1 MELDDQPGDGI
12 DDDNISA
19 SSFQD
24 NGVNNTAADNVIFE
38 EEEDDADRIGKVRN
52 EFESEG
58 DVFKLMTQSNDMF
71 MQGHG
76 ASDSSPSEGSSNEE
90 SDDESSS
97 SSESSSDDDKY
108 QGESLEQRRA
118 KNIEKNERFAKQL
131 RMEMNE
137 MFGKDRAQQNKGL
150 KRKAKKVIDSTN
162 SKSPDKGKTT
172 VQHQNKRRGMIFPT
186 KFNGIIRNQHV
197 KQPLQTTTLAQE
209 LNAKYPHRSTQIYYL
224 CARLQSVVSRTKMA
238 WKMSEN
244 VRSYGESHYSE
255 ASYAGRVKMSVP
267 PPILISGPGG
277 SGKTSI
283 ICDAVQSL
291 RERTNNDN
299 EGEGLPMHQVV
310 ANAYIDCA
318 SAEANSVASV
328 MNNAYR
334 QLYECYNSK
343 NSSEDR
349 QKKQHRS
356 KDRKRMAAEFEL
368 HPSSMGTDSKRV
380 KILDAGNDNV
390 MSTPTKKS
398 PSKNAPKSPML
409 RVNDM
414 DVYDDDSEGYDDDD
428 DDGEDFDEED
438 LIERQRKRR
447 VGKNRSKQ
455 KKRKLLADGKSTMSH
470 ARHTRQNVARMNNG
484 GHSTAT
490 QYPSGALKNSVQSSN
505 RNHHDSS
512 SIVIFG
518 RAVSSLLQGDKSKK
532 RAPRH
537 GRCAFLILDNADR
550 ILSWNKSRRNN
561 PLAELL
567 LLPKIMDINLTL
579 VLISRSSLYQYS
591 RVQIPPGT
599 ILDAVRPN
607 HINFNAYS
615 SVDTIKDIMSAPR
628 IRRMVIGRSNLT
640 RHKHACVAVNTAR
653 ARFEQMCYSSLLGW
667 FISNVK
673 GSTQDLTE
681 IIRLTRLLWP
691 EYISPIDGGAGSI
704 KPTFELAMARII
716 CYLRRNERDANVGC
730 NCSTCTCLSSA
741 EGSRTDVDF
750 AVLKQRLFEKLDLNI
765 RETMRGFLSTVV
777 LMPGRVLN
785 EQSSKPYAER
795 LPYVTKFLLLAAFL
809 CQNKKA
815 ESDKN
820 LFTKQSTGKSRR
832 STNKTDLGSSYASS
846 SAELKQLTVRQ
857 TSFPLERLLSVFY
870 SIMGSY
876 GQNSVQQNGEG
887 TNVSEIGTERLFRNI
902 SQLNATGLICR
913 AGSSGTNASKA
924 KDSTEMT
931 AAKFNC
937 TLSRED
943 ARLIAESVGFPLDRY
958 CP

>member
-1 MELDDQPGDGI
+1 MEQDDRPLTQWE

-19 SSFQD
+19 SSSQD
-24 NGVNNTAADNVIFE
+24 NGVNNTAADRVIFE
-38 EEEDDADRIGKVRN
+38 EEEDDVDRTGKN
-52 EFESEG
+52 QDEFEG
-58 DVFKLMTQSNDMF
+58 DTFKLMTQSNDMF
-71 MQGHG
+71 KQGSG
-76 ASDSSPSEGSSNEE
+76 ASDSDNDEE

-97 SSESSSDDDKY
+97 SSESSSDEDED
-108 QGESLEQRRA
+108 QGESLQQRRA
-118 KNIEKNERFAKQL
+118 KNIAKNERFVKQL
-131 RMEMNE
+131 KMEMNE
-137 MFGKDRAQQNKGL
+137 MFGKDEVAQPNKSRN
-150 KRKAKKVIDSTN
+150 RKAKKAIDSTN
-162 SKSPDKGKTT
+162 SKSPDKGR
-172 VQHQNKRRGMIFPT
+172 VQQQQKRRGMIFPT
-186 KFNGIIRNQHV
+186 KFNGIHRNNLHV
-197 KQPLQTTTLAQE
+197 HVQQPLQTKTLAQE
-209 LNAKYPHRSTQIYYL
+209 LNTKYPHRSKQIYYI
-224 CARLQSVVSRTKMA
+224 CARLQSIVSRTEMA

-277 SGKTSI
+277 CGKTSI
-283 ICDAVQSL
+283 VCDAIQSL
-291 RERTNNDN
+291 RERANN
-299 EGEGLPMHQVV
+299 EEGGEGLSSMHQVV
-310 ANAYIDCA
+310 ANAYVDCA
-318 SAEANSVASV
+318 SVEANSVASV

-334 QLYECYNSK
+334 QLYECYHLKDS
-343 NSSEDR
+343 DGR

-356 KDRKRMAAEFEL
+356 KDRKRMTAEFEL
-368 HPSSMGTDSKRV
+368 HSSSESKRV
-380 KILDAGNDNV
+380 KIDAGNGNAT
-390 MSTPTKKS
+390 STPIKKS
-398 PSKNAPKSPML
+398 PSKNAPKSPLL
-409 RVNDM
+409 RVNDINA
-414 DVYDDDSEGYDDDD
+414 YDDDSEGYDDGD

-455 KKRKLLADGKSTMSH
+455 KRRKLLADGKSITSH
-470 ARHTRQNVARMNNG
+470 ARHTRQNIARMNNG
-484 GHSTAT
+484 GQSAAT
-490 QYPSGALKNSVQSSN
+490 QYQSGVLKNSVQSSN

-512 SIVIFG
+512 SIAIFG
-518 RAVSSLLQGDKSKK
+518 RAISSLLQGDKSKK

-567 LLPKIMDINLTL
+567 LLPKIMGINLTL

-591 RVQIPPGT
+591 RVQMPPGT
-599 ILDAVRPN
+599 ILDAVQPN
-607 HINFNAYS
+607 HIHFDAYS
-615 SVDTIKDIMSAPR
+615 SVDTIKDIMSVPR
-628 IRRMVIGRSNLT
+628 IRQMVIGRSNLT
-640 RHKHACVAVNTAR
+640 CHKHTCVAVNAVR
-653 ARFEQMCYSSLLGW
+653 ERFEKMCYSSLLGW
-667 FISNVK
+667 FISNVN

-691 EYISPIDGGAGSI
+691 EYIAPIDGSSGSMNSTLEQAI
-704 KPTFELAMARII
+704 ARII
-716 CYLRRNERDANVGC
+716 CHLRRNESDANVGC
-730 NCSTCTCLSSA
+730 NCPTCTRLSSA
-741 EGSRTDVDF
+741 EDSRSDMDF
-750 AVLKQRLFEKLDLNI
+750 AVLKQRLFEKLDEKI

-785 EQSSKPYAER
+785 KQSSKPYAER

-832 STNKTDLGSSYASS
+832 STNKADLGSSYATSV
-846 SAELKQLTVRQ
+846 AELKQLTVRQ

-870 SIMGSY
+870 SVMSSY
-876 GQNSVQQNGEG
+876 GQNSMYQNGEG
-887 TNVSEIGTERLFRNI
+887 TNVSEMGTERLFQNI
-902 SQLNATGLICR
+902 SQLNATGLIRR
-913 AGSSGTNASKA
+913 AGGSSTNASKT

-931 AAKFNC
+931 AAKFIC

>member
-1 MELDDQPGDGI
+1 MEQDDRLLTQWD

-19 SSFQD
+19 SSSRAQD
-24 NGVNNTAADNVIFE
+24 NDVNNTAADTDGVVFE
-38 EEEDDADRIGKVRN
+38 EDEGDADLTDKIRN
-52 EFESEG
+52 EFDG
-58 DVFKLMTQSNDMF
+58 DAFKLMTQSNDMF
-71 MQGHG
+71 KQGNS
-76 ASDSSPSEGSSNEE
+76 ASEGSSNEE

-97 SSESSSDDDKY
+97 SSESSSDDDKD
-108 QGESLEQRRA
+108 QGESLQQRRA
-118 KNIEKNERFAKQL
+118 RNIEKNEKFVKQL
-131 RMEMNE
+131 KMEMNE
-137 MFGKDRAQQNKGL
+137 MFGKDGAQPNKSR
-150 KRKAKKVIDSTN
+150 KRKAKKVLDSTN

-172 VQHQNKRRGMIFPT
+172 VQHQKKRRGMIFPT
-186 KFNGIIRNQHV
+186 KFNGILRNDQHMQ
-197 KQPLQTTTLAQE
+197 QPLQTTTLAQE
-209 LNAKYPHRSTQIYYL
+209 LNAKYPHRSKQIYYL
-224 CARLQSVVSRTKMA
+224 CARLQSIVSRTKMA
-238 WKMSEN
+238 WKMNEN

-283 ICDAVQSL
+283 VCDAVQSL
-291 RERTNNDN
+291 RERTNDND
-299 EGEGLPMHQVV
+299 EGGEGLSMRHQVV
-310 ANAYIDCA
+310 GNAYIDCA
-318 SAEANSVASV
+318 STEANSVASV

-334 QLYECYNSK
+334 QLYECYHSK
-343 NSSEDR
+343 DSEDR
-349 QKKQHRS
+349 KKSHRS
-356 KDRKRMAAEFEL
+356 KDRKRMSAEFEL
-368 HPSSMGTDSKRV
+368 HPSSMGTDFKRV
-380 KILDAGNDNV
+380 KIDDGKDNV
-390 MSTPTKKS
+390 TSTPTKKS

-409 RVNDM
+409 RFSDM
-414 DVYDDDSEGYDDDD
+414 AGYDDDSEGYDDAD

-455 KKRKLLADGKSTMSH
+455 KKRRSLADGKSTTSH
-470 ARHTRQNVARMNNG
+470 ARHTRQNIARMNNG

-490 QYPSGALKNSVQSSN
+490 QYPSGVLKNSVQSSN

-512 SIVIFG
+512 SIAIFG
-518 RAVSSLLQGDKSKK
+518 RAISSLLQGDKSKK
-532 RAPRH
+532 RASRH

-567 LLPKIMDINLTL
+567 LLPKIMGINLTL

-591 RVQIPPGT
+591 RVQMPPGT
-599 ILDAVRPN
+599 ILDAVQPN
-607 HINFNAYS
+607 HIHFDAYS
-615 SVDTIKDIMSAPR
+615 SVDTIKDIMFVPR
-628 IRRMVIGRSNLT
+628 VREMVIGRSNLT
-640 RHKHACVAVNTAR
+640 CHKHSCVAVNAVR
-653 ARFEQMCYSSLLGW
+653 AQFEQMCYSSLLGW

-691 EYISPIDGGAGSI
+691 EYIAPIDGSSGRINS
-704 KPTFELAMARII
+704 TFELAMSRIV
-716 CYLRRNERDANVGC
+716 CHLRRNENVGC
-730 NCSTCTCLSSA
+730 NCSTCTCLSFA
-741 EGSRTDVDF
+741 EGSRSDVDF
-750 AVLKQRLFEKLDLNI
+750 AVLKQRLFEKLDQNI

-785 EQSSKPYAER
+785 EQVGKSYAER

-832 STNKTDLGSSYASS
+832 SNNKADLGSSYATSS
-846 SAELKQLTVRQ
+846 VELKQLTVRQ

-870 SIMGSY
+870 SIMSSY
-876 GQNSVQQNGEG
+876 GHSNSGHQNGEG
-887 TNVSEIGTERLFRNI
+887 TNVSEMGTERLFRNI
-902 SQLNATGLICR
+902 SQLNATGLIRR
-913 AGSSGTNASKA
+913 AGSSSTNAASKT

-931 AAKFNC
+931 AAKFTC